1 MSTLHIITCE
11 YPPQAGG
18 VGDYARLVAEGLA
31 AAGEEVHV
39 WCRPSAIGEGEEV
52 SEVEETSARG
62 VTVHRECGG
71 FAPADLR
78 RLGLLLDAERAPR
91 RLLVQYV
98 PHGFGYRSMNVAL
111 CAWLWA
117 RARLRGDRVELMV
130 HEPFL
135 AFGEGGWRQRA
146 AAVVHRLMTAALLG
160 AASRVW
166 VSIPAWERAWR
177 PYALGRRVPFAWL
190 PVPSTIPV
198 AGDAA
203 GAAAVRAR
211 YAGGEGARLIGHLG
225 TYGPHVS
232 EYLLR
237 LAPALLGGR
246 VDGAALLLL
255 GRGSEAA
262 REEIVGRDAR
272 LAARV
277 HAAGYTQPRELSS
290 HLAACDLLLQ
300 PYPDGVSSRRT
311 SLMAGLAHGLPVV
324 TTAGRL
330 TEPLWETCGA
340 VALAPA
346 EDPDAITTLVARLL
360 DDAGA
365 RARLGARALSLY
377 RERFDLSHTVAAL
390 RGAGDAR
397 DEAAELMPAKAKA

>member
-11 YPPQAGG
+11 YPPRAGG

-39 WCRPSAIGEGEEV
+39 WCRPAAVEEGAEG
-52 SEVEETSARG
+52 EVEETRARG
-62 VTVHRECGG
+62 VAVHRVCGS
-71 FAPADLR
+71 FAPRDLR
-78 RLGLLLDAERAPR
+78 RVGSLLDARPAPR

-111 CAWLWA
+111 CAWLWG

-135 AFGEGGWRQRA
+135 AFGEGGWRQRGA
-146 AAVVHRLMTAALLG
+146 ASVHRLMTAMLLR

-177 PYALGRRVPFAWL
+177 PYAPGRRVPFEWL

-198 AGDAA
+198 GEDAA
-203 GAAAVRAR
+203 SAAAVRAR
-211 YAGGEGARLIGHLG
+211 YANGGGVHLIGHLG
-225 TYGPHVS
+225 TYGRHVS
-232 EYLLR
+232 ECLLR
-237 LAPALLGGR
+237 LAPSLLGGR

-262 REEIVGRDAR
+262 REEIVARDAR
-272 LAARV
+272 LAARI
-277 HAAGYTQPRELSS
+277 HAAGYLEPRDLSP

-300 PYPDGVSSRRT
+300 PYPDGASSRRT

-324 TTAGRL
+324 TNAGRL
-330 TEPLWETCGA
+330 TEPLWQTSGA

-346 EDPDAITTLVARLL
+346 GDPEAMAAAVARLL
-360 DDAGA
+360 GDADE
-365 RARLGARALSLY
+365 RARLGARALALY
-377 RERFDLSHTVAAL
+377 RERFDLAHTVAAL
-390 RGAGDAR
+390 RRAA
-397 DEAAELMPAKAKA
+397 DEPGEASELTPAKAKA

>member
-11 YPPQAGG
+11 YPPRAGG

-39 WCRPSAIGEGEEV
+39 WCRPSVEEDV
-52 SEVEETSARG
+52 ESGVEETKARG
-62 VTVHRECGG
+62 VTVRRECGR

-78 RLGLLLDAERAPR
+78 RVGSLLDAERGPR

-111 CAWLWA
+111 CAWLWG
-117 RARLRGDRVELMV
+117 RAALRGDRVELMV

-135 AFGEGGWRQRA
+135 AFGEGGGRQTA
-146 AAVVHRLMTAALLG
+146 AAAAHRLMTTMLLR

-190 PVPSTIPV
+190 PVPSTIAV
-198 AGDAA
+198 IDDAA
-203 GAAAVRAR
+203 GAGVVRAR
-211 YAGGEGARLIGHLG
+211 YASDEGARLVGHLG
-225 TYGPHVS
+225 TYGRHVR

-237 LAPALLGGR
+237 LAPALLER
-246 VDGAALLLL
+246 RGASLLLL
-255 GRGSEAA
+255 GRGSVDA
-262 REEIVGRDAR
+262 RDALISRDAR

-277 HAAGYTQPRELSS
+277 HAAGYLEPRDLSL

-330 TEPLWETCGA
+330 TEPLWETSGA

-346 EDPDAITTLVARLL
+346 DDLDAITTSVTRLL
-360 DDAGA
+360 DDTDE
-365 RARLGARALSLY
+365 RARLGARALALY

-390 RGAGDAR
+390 CRAGDVR
-397 DEAAELMPAKAKA
+397 DAASELTPAKAKA

>member
-1 MSTLHIITCE
+1 MSALHIITCE
-11 YPPQAGG
+11 YAPRAGG
-18 VGDYARLVAEGLA
+18 VGDYTRLVAGGLA

-39 WCRPSAIGEGEEV
+39 WCRSSSEEGAGRA
-52 SEVEETSARG
+52 SIETEARG

-71 FAPADLR
+71 FAPADLKR
-78 RLGLLLDAERAPR
+78 VGTLLDAERGPR

-117 RARLRGDRVELMV
+117 RARRGDRVELMV

-135 AFGEGGWRQRA
+135 AFGEGGLRQQA
-146 AAVVHRLMTAALLG
+146 AAVVHRLMTLTLLR

-166 VSIPAWERAWR
+166 VSTPAWERAWR
-177 PYALGRRVPFAWL
+177 PYAVGRRVPFAWL
-190 PVPSTIPV
+190 PVPCTIPV
-198 AGDAA
+198 AEDAA

-211 YAGGEGARLIGHLG
+211 YACGEGTRLIGHLG
-225 TYGPHVS
+225 TYGRHVS

-237 LAPALLGGR
+237 LAPALLGDAGE
-246 VDGAALLLL
+246 GAALLLM
-255 GRGSEAA
+255 GRGGESV

-272 LAARV
+272 LAGRV
-277 HAAGYTQPRELSS
+277 HAAGYAEPRELSRQ
-290 HLAACDLLLQ
+290 LAACDLLLQ

-311 SLMAGLAHGLPVV
+311 SVMAGLAHGLAVV

-330 TEPLWETCGA
+330 TEPLWEASGA

-346 EDPDAITTLVARLL
+346 GDPEAIAGAVARLL
-360 DDAGA
+360 ADAAG
-365 RARLGARALSLY
+365 RARLGARARALY
-377 RERFDLSHTVAAL
+377 RERFDLAHTVAAL
-390 RGAGDAR
+390 GRAR
-397 DEAAELMPAKAKA
+397 DERDEAPELMPAKAKA